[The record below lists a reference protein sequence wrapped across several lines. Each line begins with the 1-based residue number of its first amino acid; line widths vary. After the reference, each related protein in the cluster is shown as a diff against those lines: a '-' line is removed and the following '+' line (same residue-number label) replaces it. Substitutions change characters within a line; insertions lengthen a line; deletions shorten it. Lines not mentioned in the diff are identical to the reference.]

1 MKIKQGFVAREIA
14 GEYILIPVGETAMQ
28 VRGMISLSESGYL
41 IYQKLQ
47 QDCEKADLIRAVLN
61 EYEVEQSVAE
71 ADVEAFLDQLRQLNL
86 LIEG

>member
-47 QDCEKADLIRAVLN
+47 QDCEKVDLIRAVLN

-71 ADVEAFLDQLRQLNL
+71 AEVEAFLDQLRQLNL

>member
-47 QDCEKADLIRAVLN
+47 QDCEKADLIQAVLN
-61 EYEVEQSVAE
+61 EYEVERSVAD
-71 ADVEAFLDQLRQLNL
+71 ADVEAFLVQLRQLNL

>member
-28 VRGMISLSESGYL
+28 VRGMISLSESAYL
-41 IYQKLQ
+41 IYQRLQ
-47 QDCEKADLIRAVLN
+47 EDCEKADLIRAVLN

>member
-47 QDCEKADLIRAVLN
+47 QDCEKVDLIRAVLN